1 MSRTPK
7 TAEPTGEAALRE
19 ALEGLP
25 LAQSTNAAL
34 DVRLAELL
42 SGRGLAPPQEFWP
55 EILRSSLRMELLLMR
70 VCDLLEAQKPPT
82 RRSSKG

>member
-1 MSRTPK
+1 MSLTNK
-7 TAEPTGEAALRE
+7 TADPSGEAALRE
-19 ALEGLP
+19 ALASLP
-25 LAQSTNAAL
+25 LGRSTNAAL

-55 EILRSSLRMELLLMR
+55 EILRSSLRTEMLLMR